1 LWGIREKF
9 KNQDLRELLLST
21 GNEKLVE
28 TNFWGDKFCGVYK
41 GEGENNL
48 GQIIMRVRDEIR
60 QSQVEER
67 PSLEDFLF
75 TKKDTN

>member
-1 LWGIREKF
+1 
-9 KNQDLRELLLST
+9 
-21 GNEKLVE
+21 
-28 TNFWGDKFCGVYK
+28 
-41 GEGENNL
+41 
-48 GQIIMRVRDEIR
+48 MRVRDEIR